1 MNMDLEQELYLKS
14 YLLGDLNPE
23 EQERLEKRLMMDTAA
38 IEELR
43 CMEDE
48 LIEDYLEGT
57 LPGHER
63 ERFENFFLAAPE
75 RKQKLSFSKS
85 LKRYVAAHQ
94 PEKSRK
100 DVWLNSWKAFWH
112 PQYQTL
118 KWAFTSS
125 LIFLI
130 AGGFWHGVRISNLQ
144 NMHQLSEALLES
156 RMAEFQT
163 KNLELIQALRTEQDH
178 NSQLKQG
185 MADLQR
191 ASKPG
196 TSPLPEQEQ
205 PLFILASLNSIRS
218 RSSGDIQ
225 KITVP
230 SGDGVVQLDL
240 KMDPL
245 EYPRYQV
252 ILQRGEG
259 DIILNQTEASIKG
272 YFPGL
277 FVSAELL
284 TPGGYELSLNGITAD
299 GNTEEI
305 GTYYFQIIRE

>member
-100 DVWLNSWKAFWH
+100 AVWLNSWKTFWH
-112 PQYQTL
+112 PQYQTI
-118 KWAFTSS
+118 KWALAASV
-125 LIFLI
+125 IFLI
-130 AGGFWHGVRISNLQ
+130 GGGSWSLVQISRLQ
-144 NMHQLSEALLES
+144 NSLQLVNSTLQTRS
-156 RMAEFQT
+156 TEFQER
-163 KNLELIQALRTEQDH
+163 NSGLIQALQAEQDR
-178 NSQLKQG
+178 NIQLEQE
-185 MADLQR
+185 MTNLQR
-191 ASKPG
+191 VQKSGPSPVPNQDQ
-196 TSPLPEQEQ
+196 SPLM
-205 PLFILASLNSIRS
+205 LASLDLRRS
-218 RSSGDIQ
+218 RSTGSIQ
-225 KITVP
+225 EISVP
-230 SGDGVVQLDL
+230 SGEGMIQLDL

-245 EYPRYQV
+245 EYPRYKT
-252 ILQRGEG
+252 ILQRVGG
-259 DIILNQTEASIKG
+259 DIIRTQTESSIQG
-272 YFPGL
+272 YFPG
-277 FVSAELL
+277 FFISAALL
-284 TPGGYELSLNGITAD
+284 TQGNYELILSGITAD
-299 GNTEEI
+299 GNPEEI
-305 GTYYFQIIRE
+305 GTYHFRVIPR